1 MKTST
6 LTIYIAVAAL
16 ITFLLRL
23 LPLVFY
29 RRLKNIPPLLTR
41 LTDVLPLSIMAILLV
56 YCLRDGFKA
65 PYASGI
71 PLLAGTMITVFIHLL
86 KKNTMLS
93 IICGTAVYMIV
104 LRII

>member
-1 MKTST
+1 MKAST
-6 LTIYIAVAAL
+6 LIIYIAVATI

-29 RRLKNIPPLLTR
+29 TRLKNIPPLFNR
-41 LTDVLPLSIMAILLV
+41 LTDVLPLAIMAILLV

-65 PYASGI
+65 PLTSG
-71 PLLAGTMITVFIHLL
+71 LALSGGTIVTVLVHLFR
-86 KKNTMLS
+86 KNTMLS
-93 IICGTAVYMIV
+93 IICGTAVYMII